1 MILRDQNVYLQIPH
15 ISWLWSNFL
24 YKNKLNDCSLI
35 IKALLIINS
44 QILLLEICIF
54 IFDVKYPKLKT
65 YLSVSI
71 TSINVSLKPGHGQ
84 SVQFQVNQHLLIIL
98 ICSGQLPI
106 MNNHHCHRLALD
118 QGQSTSSTQK
128 KIFFLTY
135 MNFNACSFLS
145 RRQTIHPSVTSVWT
159 VGLLLFWDHSIVF
172 GFFMF

>member
-44 QILLLEICIF
+44 QTLLLEICIF

-84 SVQFQVNQHLLIIL
+84 SVQFQVNQHLLIIKSY
-98 ICSGQLPI
+98 CFNMFRVASH
-106 MNNHHCHRLALD
+106 NE
-118 QGQSTSSTQK
+118 QSP
-128 KIFFLTY
+128 
-135 MNFNACSFLS
+135 LS
-145 RRQTIHPSVTSVWT
+145 Q
-159 VGLLLFWDHSIVF
+159 VGLGPGSIYQQYTEKD
-172 GFFMF
+172 FFFNLYEF